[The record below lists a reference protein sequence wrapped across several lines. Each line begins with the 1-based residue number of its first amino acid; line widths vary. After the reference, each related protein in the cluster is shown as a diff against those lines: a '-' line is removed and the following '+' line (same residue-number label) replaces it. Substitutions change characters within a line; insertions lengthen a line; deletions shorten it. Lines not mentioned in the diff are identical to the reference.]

1 MSTYFKLN
9 KEKHEDKISVFSD
22 IFKWL
27 AEDSKPRGSVRTI
40 LVATRATTLLN

>member
-9 KEKHEDKISVFSD
+9 KGKHKDKISVFSD

-27 AEDSKPRGSVRTI
+27 TEDSKLRGAVRTI
-40 LVATRATTLLN
+40 LIATRAMTLLN